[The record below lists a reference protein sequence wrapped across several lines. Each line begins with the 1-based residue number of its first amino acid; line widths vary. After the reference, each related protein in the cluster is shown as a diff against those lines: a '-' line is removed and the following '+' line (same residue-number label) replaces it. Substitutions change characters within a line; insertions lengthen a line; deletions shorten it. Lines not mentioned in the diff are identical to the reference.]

1 MRGSLHFPRR
11 LPLVE
16 AAIKRG
22 NTLYTTSSSPM
33 LRIGGL
39 LLAACLV
46 PMIAFS
52 LALADPPTFTRLK
65 ESAAGVDGGLSRG
78 VSWGDFQGDGWPD
91 LLIGNTINQPDF
103 LYRNNGDG
111 KFSQIHE
118 VPVTLSAGWTEG
130 IVWVDIDNDGDL
142 DVFAARGESIAMY
155 RNSGETGLTAVE
167 TNWWPDIE
175 IEVTEG
181 CWGDYDADGDLDVYL
196 AVRDG
201 KADRLY
207 RNDGDWRFTLVEE
220 GPWMVNRG
228 DARTCAWGDAD
239 GDGDLDLFVG
249 NFLEKIDGENR
260 KARNRLYRNDGDGR
274 FSEVGDKP
282 FLDLPALT
290 YGASWVDYD
299 DDADLDLF
307 VSNIARSDRNIL
319 FENRGNL
326 DFIAREDLAIAQES
340 QGPSKGHTWGDFD
353 NDGDIDLFVAN
364 GTEGTDEIEDYG
376 IENFFYLN
384 RGNATFE
391 RVRQGALVTDLNI
404 SAGTAWSDYDRDG
417 DLDILVAN
425 WGDSDE
431 DNALYRNDGP
441 CGNWIIL
448 EPQGHHSN
456 RQGIGAR
463 FELVIQTGDEVH
475 RQFRWQLPK
484 TGYGSSN
491 EPIIHFG
498 LGEALEANEL
508 QVTWPSGTVDVHK
521 SVSANKRYIAIEGKT
536 LMVAEQSTG
545 EK

>member
-1 MRGSLHFPRR
+1 
-11 LPLVE
+11 
-16 AAIKRG
+16 
-22 NTLYTTSSSPM
+22 M
-33 LRIGGL
+33 LRIVVV
-39 LLAACLV
+39 LLAASMV
-46 PMIAFS
+46 PLIAFS
-52 LALADPPTFTRLK
+52 QALADPPIFTRLK
-65 ESAAGVDGGLSRG
+65 DSAVGVDGGLSRG
-78 VSWGDFQGDGWPD
+78 VSWGDLQGDGWPD

-111 KFSQIHE
+111 NFSQIHE

-130 IVWVDIDNDGDL
+130 VVWVDIDNDGDL

-155 RNSGETGLTAVE
+155 RNAGETGLTAVE
-167 TNWWPDIE
+167 INWWPDNE

-196 AVRDG
+196 AVRGG

-207 RNDGDWRFTLVEE
+207 RNDGDWLFALVEE
-220 GPWMVNRG
+220 GPWMVNGG

-239 GDGDLDLFVG
+239 GDGDLDLFIG

-260 KARNRLYRNDGDGR
+260 KARNRFYRNDGDGR
-274 FSEVGDKP
+274 FSEVRGKP

-299 DDADLDLF
+299 NDADLDLF
-307 VSNIARSDRNIL
+307 VTNIASSDRNML
-319 FENRGNL
+319 YENRGNL

-364 GTEGTDEIEDYG
+364 GTEGTDEIEDFG

-391 RVRQGALVTDLNI
+391 RIRQGPLVTDLNI

-463 FELVIQTGDEVH
+463 FELVILTGDEVH
-475 RQFRWQLPK
+475 RQHRWQLPK

-508 QVTWPSGTVDVHK
+508 WVTWPSGTVDVHEN
-521 SVSANKRYIAIEGKT
+521 VSANKRFIAIEGKA
-536 LMVAEQSTG
+536 LIVSEQSTG